1 MGTQLHQAASVEEGR
16 ARPVL
21 NHGDSPSPLMDGTDQ
36 RLWLAVKPSAR
47 RGTLAELR

>member
-1 MGTQLHQAASVEEGR
+1 MGTQLHQVASVEEGR